1 MSIFCTTPAS
11 SVIQGAL
18 ANYEQDTGD
27 AAWLSRLTERI
38 TKGLEAG
45 TYQLLPAFPE
55 EQAEGENARSSL
67 DFSCLKDLF
76 LFKPQPGDV
85 IWIDDRCINRYF
97 HRDRAAIIDTLD
109 VLFLLRDRG
118 RLEPDEL
125 EELIHRFRRAGARYL
140 SLNEQEIAAWV
151 QRAQIVDGKII
162 ESSELRTLRR
172 NMACS
177 LVDCDVLTIA
187 SDELGA
193 PVEWPFLLRS
203 GAAILDAL
211 VIIWSAADR
220 DDLKLARADWVLKN
234 LYVPDRGRSFTNAER
249 SYPSGQGHG

>member
-1 MSIFCTTPAS
+1 MVKNDAILCSGGVLEWLATGGVLNEAVGAFRLHIDRFDFETL
-11 SVIQGAL
+11 IQGAL

-76 LFKPQPGDV
+76 LFNPQPGDV

-109 VLFLLRDRG
+109 VLFLMRDRR
-118 RLEPDEL
+118 RLEPGEL

-172 NMACS
+172 SN
-177 LVDCDVLTIA
+177 T
-187 SDELGA
+187 
-193 PVEWPFLLRS
+193 
-203 GAAILDAL
+203 
-211 VIIWSAADR
+211 
-220 DDLKLARADWVLKN
+220 
-234 LYVPDRGRSFTNAER
+234 
-249 SYPSGQGHG
+249 